1 MYKKNV
7 QNEIEVLTF
16 RKGEE
21 VATIVTNGA
30 KTRVFHSGSSLIKS
44 TMGKAIAYL
53 ECRGWSIE
61 TGVNYNLI

>member
-30 KTRVFHSGSSLIKS
+30 KTRVFHSGLSLIKS
-44 TMGKAIAYL
+44 TMGKSIAYL

>member
-16 RKGEE
+16 RKAAG
-21 VATIVTNGA
+21 VATIVTNGV
-30 KTRVFHSGSSLIKS
+30 KTRVFHDGSTLIKS
-44 TMGKAIAYL
+44 SMGKAIAYL
-53 ECRGWSIE
+53 EARGWSIE